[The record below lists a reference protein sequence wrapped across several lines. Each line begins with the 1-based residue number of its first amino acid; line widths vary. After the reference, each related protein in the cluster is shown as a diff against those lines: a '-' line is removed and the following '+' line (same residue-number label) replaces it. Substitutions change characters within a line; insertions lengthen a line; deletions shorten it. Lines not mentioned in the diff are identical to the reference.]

1 MFGNLKS
8 KMANDLVGKTLKEV
22 ELLEGEDS
30 AVMMLKSQGNDI
42 RVITCTL
49 VKAEVADSPTLA
61 IGRIVSNLSVSDA
74 LK

>member
-8 KMANDLVGKTLKEV
+8 KMANDLVGKTLREV
-22 ELLEGEDS
+22 ELQEGEDS
-30 AVMMLKSQGNDI
+30 AVMMLKTQGNDI

-49 VKAEVADSPTLA
+49 EKVTVANGETFA
-61 IGRIVSNLSVSDA
+61 ISRIVSNLSVSEA